1 MSWNSKNS
9 LNIDETMDDTSF
21 ENGDVDDES
30 TFNILIATDI
40 HLGFMEK
47 HPLRGMYLNEC

>member
-1 MSWNSKNS
+1 
-9 LNIDETMDDTSF
+9 MDDT
-21 ENGDVDDES
+21 NHVGDMEEES

-47 HPLRGMYLNEC
+47 HPTRGDLHKIKFQFRFSENI

>member
-1 MSWNSKNS
+1 MG
-9 LNIDETMDDTSF
+9 DTSF
-21 ENGDVDDES
+21 ENGDVDEEN

-47 HPLRGMYLNEC
+47 HPLRGNILNENINYCKSFY

>member
-1 MSWNSKNS
+1 
-9 LNIDETMDDTSF
+9 MDDTSF
-21 ENGDVDDES
+21 ENGDVDEEN

-47 HPLRGMYLNEC
+47 HPLRGNILNENINYCKSFYWQ